1 MRKSQQGFTLV
12 EMLIAVSILALIVVL
27 VTQLFN
33 SAAAVT
39 TTGNKRID
47 ADAHARPLFD
57 RMSVDFAQMPK
68 RADVDY
74 YFKNASNP
82 QSGNDQLAFFSF
94 VPGYYPSTGSQSP
107 ASVVG
112 YRINSQNQM
121 ERLGK
126 GLLWNGVSTGN
137 APIAFLPVTIA
148 TLWPAATNSSADS
161 DYELVG
167 PQAFRFE
174 YAYLLRNGEMSNTP
188 WDVSAGRSTISG
200 LQDVAAIVALVATI
214 DPRSRVLL
222 SSSQIST
229 LNGRLQDSSDGAN
242 PGELAAQW
250 RSTLDGITDMPR
262 PAVSSIR
269 IYERHFYVAP
279 K

>member
-1 MRKSQQGFTLV
+1 MRESQQGFTLV
-12 EMLIAVSILALIVVL
+12 EMLIAVSILAMIVVL

-33 SAAAVT
+33 SAAVVT
-39 TTGNKRID
+39 TSGNKRID
-47 ADAHARPLFD
+47 ADAHSRPLFD
-57 RMSVDFAQMPK
+57 RMSVDFAQMPT
-68 RADVDY
+68 RPDIDY

-82 QSGNDQLAFFSF
+82 QSGNDQLAFFSL
-94 VPGYYPSTGSQSP
+94 VPGYYPASGPQSP

-126 GLLWNGVSTGN
+126 GLVWNGVSAAN
-137 APIAFLPVTIA
+137 APIVFLPVTIA
-148 TLWPAATNSSADS
+148 TVWPTATNSSPDS

-174 YAYLLRNGEMSNTP
+174 YSYLLRNGQTSNTP
-188 WDVSAGRSTISG
+188 WDVGAGRSSISG
-200 LQDVAAIVALVATI
+200 LQDVAAIVAIVATI

-229 LNGRLQDSSDGAN
+229 LSSRLQDSSDGAG
-242 PGELAAQW
+242 PGDLAATW
-250 RSTLDGITDMPR
+250 RTTLNGITDMPR
-262 PAVSSIR
+262 AAISAVR

>member
-1 MRKSQQGFTLV
+1 MRHSQQGFTLV
-12 EMLIAVSILALIVVL
+12 EMLFAVSILALIVVL

-39 TTGNKRID
+39 TSGKKRID
-47 ADAHARPLFD
+47 SDAHARPLFD
-57 RMSVDFAQMPK
+57 RMGIDFDQMPK
-68 RADVDY
+68 RPDIDY

-94 VPGYYPSTGSQSP
+94 VPGYYPSTGSASP
-107 ASVVG
+107 ASVVA
-112 YRINSQNQM
+112 YRINSQKQM

-126 GLLWNGVSTGN
+126 GLLWNGVSTSN
-137 APIAFLPVTIA
+137 SPIAFLPVTIA
-148 TLWPAATNSSADS
+148 TLWPAATNSSADT

-174 YAYLLRNGEMSNTP
+174 YSYLLRNGQMSNTP
-188 WDVSAGRSTISG
+188 WDVTAGRSTISG
-200 LQDVAAIVALVATI
+200 LQDVAAIVATVATI

-222 SSSQIST
+222 SSNQISA
-229 LNGRLQDSSDGAN
+229 LIGQLQDSSDGAA
-242 PGELAAQW
+242 PGELAARW
-250 RSTLDGITDMPR
+250 RNSLDGTTNMPR
-262 PAVSSIR
+262 PALASVR